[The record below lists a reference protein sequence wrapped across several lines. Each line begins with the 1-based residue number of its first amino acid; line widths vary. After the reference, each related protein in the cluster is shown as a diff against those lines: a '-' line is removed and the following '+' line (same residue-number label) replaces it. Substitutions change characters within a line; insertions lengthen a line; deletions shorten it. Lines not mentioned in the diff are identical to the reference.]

1 MLHNLLAI
9 YLANWENSRKLRTL
23 AILLINGAIGVI
35 FISKNDT
42 RCIVLATFTKSC
54 VISNSTLESCCRVV
68 ISARAGCNGEKVAK
82 TLDIT
87 LPKDARLLPL
97 CGVPIPSFSR
107 RACGLNQG

>member
-1 MLHNLLAI
+1 MEFRA
-9 YLANWENSRKLRTL
+9 L
-23 AILLINGAIGVI
+23 AILLIKGAMGVI

-54 VISNSTLESCCRVV
+54 VISNRTLESCCRVD

-82 TLDIT
+82 TLDTT

-97 CGVPIPSFSR
+97 CGVPIPNFSR
-107 RACGLNQG
+107 RTCSLNHGMIPITEE